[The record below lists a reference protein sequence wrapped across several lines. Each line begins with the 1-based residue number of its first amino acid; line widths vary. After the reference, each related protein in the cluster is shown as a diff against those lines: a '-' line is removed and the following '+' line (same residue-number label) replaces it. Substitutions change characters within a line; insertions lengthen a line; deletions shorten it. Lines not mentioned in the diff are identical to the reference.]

1 VINNPGGG
9 TATSVKGQ
17 LTVSAADVE
26 CGSIFGDDFLRKKNR
41 YSYTAVSLDRSN
53 ILFVPK
59 NIAMECLDSQS
70 IQALSEMNYNLYQ
83 DDVSLLLRR
92 EQLIRSKLIVD
103 NNGRTKQSG
112 GLTLQQQQQLL
123 ANRLSMASVSTDS
136 NSSSTSTG
144 TANSSSTNNSSTR
157 QQRLQGVPENATN
170 GSAKVRSRASS
181 KAATSSTASH
191 GNHSNTVKL
200 SPIMDAPVTS
210 PSVSGKMTGSGRF
223 PMDSV
228 SESELDHLSSIS
240 EGTPHKIMLPP
251 ISPQQV
257 SPIASTK

>member
-1 VINNPGGG
+1 
-9 TATSVKGQ
+9 
-17 LTVSAADVE
+17 
-26 CGSIFGDDFLRKKNR
+26 
-41 YSYTAVSLDRSN
+41 
-53 ILFVPK
+53 
-59 NIAMECLDSQS
+59 MECLDSQS

-112 GLTLQQQQQLL
+112 GLTLLQQQQLL

-191 GNHSNTVKL
+191 SNVKL